1 MAALVPLPAPMING
15 ADRLWRGE
23 SLRRMNLPPDA
34 TAEQYFTARE
44 KRPAEMIGGSAMEAR

>member
-1 MAALVPLPAPMING
+1 MING